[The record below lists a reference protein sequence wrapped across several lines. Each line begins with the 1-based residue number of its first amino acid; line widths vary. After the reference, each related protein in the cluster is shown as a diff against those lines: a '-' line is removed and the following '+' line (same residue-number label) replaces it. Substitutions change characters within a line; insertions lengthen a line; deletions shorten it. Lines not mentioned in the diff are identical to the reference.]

1 MHRILKNTK
10 SSKQSGV
17 SGWPLDIKG
26 VNCEFFALPTSGA
39 DFQSALKGLENAL
52 SSNADVESAAQ
63 AVRAAVEARQ
73 KKGKQN
79 RIQRFVVGCFCLLT
93 FTFDVDAPLQ
103 P

>member
-10 SSKQSGV
+10 SSKHSGV

-93 FTFDVDAPLQ
+93 FTFVDAPLQ